1 METQTKNL
9 SESTTVLGPR
19 EARHDQDLPT
29 TVHPHVLLV
38 EWEIHTR
45 AGQWHS
51 ACAAAEALIAALPE
65 EPIGWIHHSFALQQ
79 LGHLRE
85 ARMHLL
91 AAARIF
97 PADWRIAYNLAC
109 YNCQLGDR
117 AGAWNWLDESIRRGD
132 ADVIKSL
139 ALNEP
144 SFKPLWEA
152 ARARRSQ
159 LN

>member
-9 SESTTVLGPR
+9 SEATTVLGPR
-19 EARHDQDLPT
+19 EARHDQDSPI

-45 AGQWHS
+45 AGQWHA
-51 ACAAAEALIAALPE
+51 ACAVAEALIAALPK
-65 EPIGWIHHSFALQQ
+65 EPIGWIYHSFALQQ
-79 LGHLRE
+79 LGRLRE

-97 PADWRIAYNLAC
+97 PTDWRIAYNLAC
-109 YNCQLGDR
+109 YTCQLGDR
-117 AGAWNWLDESIRRGD
+117 AGAWNWLDESIQLGD

-152 ARARRSQ
+152 AHAQRSQ

>member
-9 SESTTVLGPR
+9 SEATAILAPR
-19 EARHDQDLPT
+19 QAPHHQDLPT
-29 TVHPHVLLV
+29 TVHPHFLLV

-45 AGQWHS
+45 AGQWHL
-51 ACAAAEALIAALPE
+51 ACAVAEALIAALPE
-65 EPIGWIHHSFALQQ
+65 EPIGWIYRSFSLQQ
-79 LGHLRE
+79 LGYLRE

-91 AAARIF
+91 VAAKTF
-97 PADWRIAYNLAC
+97 PTDWRISYNLAC
-109 YNCQLGDR
+109 YSCQLGDR